1 MKHCG
6 LQYCPSCEKEV
17 NILRHKCYLQP
28 VTHEQKKKKNKQ
40 RTIFVYFDIEAQ
52 QDTGNHVANL
62 VCAETD
68 QNDKQFTFEGK
79 DCVPDFIQWVHSL
92 ANQEDVEKVIVV
104 AHNFKGYDGYF
115 ILDELYKQHTT
126 NLNQIVNGAKILSL
140 ELPNIKFID
149 SMNFFPMALSNFP
162 KTFGLNEMKKG
173 FFPHFFNTQQ
183 NQIYEGYMP
192 EKSYYDPDG
201 MSPQR
206 KEEFDKW
213 YNEKVSERYIFNFQ
227 HELLTY
233 CQSDVR
239 LLKQGC
245 IKFQSQFHDICGF
258 NPMVHCITIASACN
272 TAYRKNW
279 MPKNQIAIEPVRGWR
294 PNHTQSHAALKWLYW
309 EESKLHKTNH
319 LPRIAHA
326 RNKGEKKKRKW
337 LQNLPGRRL
346 RRTNTYRLRVSGL
359 FSPRLCRLLP
369 KPYHETSHSTSYARL
384 RLYDALDT
392 LKERVLY
399 FDADSVIYTKKP
411 AESSIPTGNY
421 LGEFTNELDEGDHI
435 TEFVAAGPKNYAYE
449 TFKENQCCKVRGFTL
464 NARGQKILNFNSM
477 KNLVLD
483 EILNEEE
490 EQQQQPRTLTLH
502 NPHKITRCAATKTI
516 KTVSQNKMYK
526 LVFDKRVIDHDTFRS
541 FPYGY
546 KCGL

>member
-17 NILRHKCYLQP
+17 NILQHKCYLQP
-28 VTHEQKKKKNKQ
+28 STHEQKKNKH
-40 RTIFVYFDIEAQ
+40 IFVYFDIEAQ

-68 QNDKQFTFEGK
+68 QNDTQFTFEGK
-79 DCVPDFIQWVHSL
+79 DCVSDFIQWVHSL

-115 ILDELYKQHTT
+115 ILDELYKQHATH
-126 NLNQIVNGAKILSL
+126 LKQIVNSAKILSL

-227 HELLTY
+227 HELLTHY
-233 CQSDVR
+233 QSDVR

-245 IKFQSQFHDICGF
+245 MKFHSQFHEICGF

-272 TAYRKNW
+272 VAYRKNW
-279 MPKNQIAIEPVRGWR
+279 MPKNKIAIEPVCGWR
-294 PNHTQSHAALKWLYW
+294 SNHTQSHTALKWLYW

-326 RNKGEKKKRKW
+326 RNKGERRIVNGSKIYLVDGYDAQTRTVYEFQGCFYHGCLDCFPNRIMKHPIH
-337 LQNLPGRRL
+337 QNRTMRDVRQQTRSKIKELTALGYHVKEIWECEWNGMQKTDPQLKAFVDKLDIVPPLNPREAFFGG
-346 RRTNTYRLRVSGL
+346 RTNAIKLHHKVDENENEKIEYRDIIS
-359 FSPRLCRLLP
+359 
-369 KPYHETSHSTSYARL
+369 
-384 RLYDALDT
+384 LYPCANL
-392 LKERVLY
+392 ECEY
-399 FDADSVIYTKKP
+399 PSAIP
-411 AESSIPTGNY
+411 SS
-421 LGEFTNELDEGDHI
+421 LTN
-435 TEFVAAGPKNYAYE
+435 
-449 TFKENQCCKVRGFTL
+449 Q
-464 NARGQKILNFNSM
+464 
-477 KNLVLD
+477 
-483 EILNEEE
+483 
-490 EQQQQPRTLTLH
+490 EQQT
-502 NPHKITRCAATKTI
+502 
-516 KTVSQNKMYK
+516 SQ
-526 LVFDKRVIDHDTFRS
+526 DTMD
-541 FPYGY
+541 
-546 KCGL
+546 

>member
-1 MKHCG
+1 MCVIPTRNVPSVFTSNAEEHMKHCG

-17 NILRHKCYLQP
+17 NILQHKCYLQP
-28 VTHEQKKKKNKQ
+28 VTHEQNKNKQ
-40 RTIFVYFDIEAQ
+40 RTIFVYFDIEAR

-68 QNDKQFTFEGK
+68 QNDTQFTFEGK

-192 EKSYYDPDG
+192 DKSYHDPDG

-227 HELLTY
+227 HKLLTY

-245 IKFQSQFHDICGF
+245 MKFQSQFHEICGF
-258 NPMVHCITIASACN
+258 NPMVHCTTIASACN
-272 TAYRKNW
+272 VAYRKNW
-279 MPKNQIAIEPVRGWR
+279 IPKNKIAI
-294 PNHTQSHAALKWLYW
+294 
-309 EESKLHKTNH
+309 
-319 LPRIAHA
+319 
-326 RNKGEKKKRKW
+326 
-337 LQNLPGRRL
+337 
-346 RRTNTYRLRVSGL
+346 
-359 FSPRLCRLLP
+359 
-369 KPYHETSHSTSYARL
+369 
-384 RLYDALDT
+384 
-392 LKERVLY
+392 
-399 FDADSVIYTKKP
+399 
-411 AESSIPTGNY
+411 
-421 LGEFTNELDEGDHI
+421 
-435 TEFVAAGPKNYAYE
+435 
-449 TFKENQCCKVRGFTL
+449 
-464 NARGQKILNFNSM
+464 
-477 KNLVLD
+477 
-483 EILNEEE
+483 
-490 EQQQQPRTLTLH
+490 
-502 NPHKITRCAATKTI
+502 
-516 KTVSQNKMYK
+516 
-526 LVFDKRVIDHDTFRS
+526 
-541 FPYGY
+541 
-546 KCGL
+546 